1 MPAAAPTSNLY
12 LVLRAGPAAHDR
24 LATAL
29 AVAAP
34 ASLLI
39 KPAVDSALE
48 AQSVLPL
55 ITLARSHGVAVL
67 LADDAQL
74 VRTTKADGVHLTWS
88 KDLADRARE
97 ARDILGHRFM
107 LGVDCGRSR
116 HEAMEQGEAGA
127 DYVAFGIPSHVED
140 RGTAAHRREE
150 LCEWWGAIFEVPC
163 VAFDVDDLD
172 DARRLAELG
181 ADFVAIDLPEGLA
194 GADLQAFVG
203 EAARSLDAHKETT

>member
-24 LATAL
+24 LATVL

-34 ASLLI
+34 ASILI
-39 KPAVDSALE
+39 KPEVDSALE

-55 ITLARSHGVAVL
+55 IKLAQSHGVAVL

-74 VRTTKADGVHLTWS
+74 VRTTKADGLHLTWS

-140 RGTAAHRREE
+140 RATAAHRREE

-163 VAFDVDDLD
+163 VAFDVDDLED
-172 DARRLAELG
+172 VRRLAELG

-203 EAARSLDAHKETT
+203 KAARSVDVHKETT

>member
-12 LVLRAGPAAHDR
+12 LVLRAGPAALDR
-24 LATAL
+24 LTAAL
-29 AVAAP
+29 AAATP
-34 ASLLI
+34 ASLLL
-39 KPAVDSALE
+39 KPAADGVLD
-48 AQSVLPL
+48 AQAVLPL
-55 ITLARSHGVAVL
+55 IKLAQSHGVAVL

-88 KDLADRARE
+88 KDLAARSAE

-127 DYVAFGIPSHVED
+127 EYVAFGIPDHVED
-140 RGTAAHRREE
+140 RETAAQRREE

-163 VAFDVDDLD
+163 VAFDVDELEV
-172 DARRLAELG
+172 ARRLAELG
-181 ADFVAIDLPEGLA
+181 ADFVAINLPEGLS
-194 GADLQAFVG
+194 GADLQAFVAA
-203 EAARSLDAHKETT
+203 AARSLDVHEETT

>member
-1 MPAAAPTSNLY
+1 MPAAAPSSNLY

-24 LATAL
+24 LAATLATAT
-29 AVAAP
+29 P

-39 KPAVDSALE
+39 KPAPDSPLD
-48 AQSVLPL
+48 AQDVLPL
-55 ITLARSHGVAVL
+55 IKLAQSHGVAVL
-67 LADDAQL
+67 LADDAQM

-88 KDLADRARE
+88 KDLAARVGEARE
-97 ARDILGHRFM
+97 ILGHRYM

-127 DYVAFGIPSHVED
+127 DYVAFGIPGHVED
-140 RGTAAHRREE
+140 RDTAAQRRAE

-181 ADFVAIDLPEGLA
+181 ADFIAVDLPEGLA
-194 GADLQAFVG
+194 AADLQAFVA
-203 EAARSLDAHKETT
+203 EASRSLDVHRETT